1 MILVGVSK
9 GKEKSKEC
17 SRADESKIQN
27 DESETPNDESARF
40 RFLGVD
46 SDFWASKHDF
56 RPFDFEIW
64 PFDFE
69 IWPFEFDFF
78 SQKTASIYD
87 FYDSKNGA
95 IKNRWHYFATSF
107 TVKKRGYFLLP

>member
-9 GKEKSKEC
+9 EEEKLEEC

-27 DESETPNDESARF
+27 DESGTPNDESVRF
-40 RFLGVD
+40 RFLGVK
-46 SDFWASKHDF
+46 SDFWPSDFDF
-56 RPFDFEIW
+56 RPSD
-64 PFDFE
+64 
-69 IWPFEFDFF
+69 FDFF

-87 FYDSKNGA
+87 FYDSKNEA
-95 IKNRWHYFATSF
+95 IKNRWHYLMSSF